1 MADSQ
6 PVPREPNRLTK
17 RRSPDDLAR
26 ELLRTEWDLSRGN
39 RGQEQSQGPD
49 IGERL
54 WRALRDTWRS
64 LTGRSRRGYEQIG
77 AGFDGG
83 GYGGAPYDQGG
94 YDQGGYGQGQGGTGP
109 YGGGPEGDRFGR
121 GGKGPAPEQGQEQ
134 RQEQRQEQGQGV
146 SGPGQEPRE
155 LTRLKSEISNRLRTS
170 HTEHEAFEDALMK
183 LVTSGK
189 WKERFRKSPESMPLV
204 AEYVANAHT
213 RKALRE
219 SAQEADRQNA
229 RSSSFTERFVR
240 PPRQSAAS
248 TDAPADGATRTT
260 EHQLTEQRRPSPPA
274 ESRIEGVDG
283 NQTLDGQGFLS
294 VEQQR
299 VDRVTAPSTES
310 WDSGVSPTRDAPA
323 ESRERDLLA
332 SSPPDSL
339 AAWAAMTPDPVLS
352 EQRRGE
358 ARPDSRLAQVDSRS
372 YDSQAFTAAP
382 PEQSERYPDSAHTD
396 AAAPTGSGT
405 PAPPTS
411 PPSPAQ
417 SRNPFLNPSRNPFE
431 SPAPVSPVSPE
442 TPRAL
447 LGPEGL
453 KSTAETRGPVGPST
467 TRSSTPTRPVA
478 PAHTQA
484 LGGGGRSR

>member
-94 YDQGGYGQGQGGTGP
+94 YGQGGYGQGQGGTGP

-121 GGKGPAPEQGQEQ
+121 GGKGPAPEQGQG
-134 RQEQRQEQGQGV
+134 QRQEQGQGV

-189 WKERFRKSPESMPLV
+189 WKDRFRKSPESMPLV

-299 VDRVTAPSTES
+299 VDRVTAPPPES
-310 WDSGVSPTRDAPA
+310 RDPGVSPTRDAPA

-396 AAAPTGSGT
+396 AAAPTGLDA

-417 SRNPFLNPSRNPFE
+417 SRNPFLNPFLNPSRNPFE
-431 SPAPVSPVSPE
+431 PPAPVSPVSPE